1 MSTSGNPH
9 REGAI
14 FAVGLYLG
22 FGHGPYT
29 REQLEVIQGC
39 MERERKQVEELEE
52 RARKWKLPPIDG

>member
-1 MSTSGNPH
+1 
-9 REGAI
+9 
-14 FAVGLYLG
+14 LYLG